1 MLVNIGHEIK
11 NLLFRLLSLTLKGEL
26 FVNYDDLARV

>member
-11 NLLFRLLSLTLKGEL
+11 NLLFRLLSLTLKGEK
-26 FVNYDDLARV
+26 FVNYDELVKV